1 MQLKCVEKSKDSI
14 KIEIKD
20 ADTTIIMPIIE
31 RLNDMKDVKYAR
43 YIDTHPELD
52 TPKLQVVMNDGKDV
66 AAAINNVVDEL
77 GKYFET
83 VKQN

>member
-1 MQLKCVEKSKDSI
+1 MQLKCVEKSNDSI

-52 TPKLQVVMNDGKDV
+52 VPKLQVVMNDGKDV
-66 AAAINNVVDEL
+66 MTAMNKVIADL
-77 GKYFET
+77 QSYFET
-83 VKQN
+83 VN